1 MATGETATIPVS
13 AAKRTL
19 QITHD
24 NVEVIVNAL
33 EIAGDQYF
41 DKYEKMI
48 KSANDA
54 NNPAAKVEKNTAE
67 HYLTISNSFFDTA
80 GDIENGKFDV

>member
-13 AAKRTL
+13 ADKRTL

-24 NVEVIVNAL
+24 NVEVLVNAL
-33 EIAGDQYF
+33 KIAGYQFF

-48 KSANDA
+48 RSANEA

-67 HYLTISNSFFDTA
+67 HYLDISNRFFDAATN
-80 GDIENGKFDV
+80 IEDGKFDV